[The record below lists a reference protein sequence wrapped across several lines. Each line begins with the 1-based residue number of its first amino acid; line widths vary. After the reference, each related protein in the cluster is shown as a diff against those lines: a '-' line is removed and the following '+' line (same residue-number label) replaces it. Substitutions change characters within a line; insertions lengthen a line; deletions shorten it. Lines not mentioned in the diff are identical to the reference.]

1 MLPAPEGEHRAT
13 DVALARLQHW
23 LSFGPAIATDG
34 PHAGAVAGRIAADGR
49 PEYAYPEIAGY
60 FLTWLAF
67 LARTGSL
74 REPARRLAPAIGA
87 WHAQWLDTDAD
98 TRVRLRSG
106 DEDDWRNRAV
116 FLFDLAMLLRGVAQ
130 A

>member
-1 MLPAPEGEHRAT
+1 MLPASEGEHGAT

-23 LSFGPAIATDG
+23 LSFGPAIVSDG

-74 REPARRLAPAIGA
+74 QEPARRLAPAIGA
-87 WHAQWLDTDAD
+87 WHA
-98 TRVRLRSG
+98 R
-106 DEDDWRNRAV
+106 
-116 FLFDLAMLLRGVAQ
+116 
-130 A
+130 